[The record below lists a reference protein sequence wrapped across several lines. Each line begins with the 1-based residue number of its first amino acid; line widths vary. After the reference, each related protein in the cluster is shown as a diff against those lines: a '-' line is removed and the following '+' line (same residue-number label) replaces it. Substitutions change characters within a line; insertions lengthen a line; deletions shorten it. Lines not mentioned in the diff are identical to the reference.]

1 VRITRI
7 VGAALP
13 LLAGLLFCAAPA
25 RAQDAEVML
34 PEQSAAKAKELLQ
47 KTIQALGGQ
56 AYLNVRDVSCTGR
69 YGQFGHSGDLEGY
82 EKFFD
87 FTRLPDKDRT
97 EHSKKRNIIEV
108 YNGDRGWILDR
119 GGVQDAPADAIK
131 TFQDNVQKD
140 MDYILRSRLGEPG
153 MIFRYAGPDIVDLKE
168 SDWVELVDTEGRT
181 IRIAIDR
188 ATHFPIRKVIV
199 TRDPATRL
207 RSEEIDYYSEYF
219 PVNGVQTPL
228 KYTHERNG
236 QKIFQVFFE
245 ECKINTGLS
254 DSLFTKES
262 LDERYAQV
270 GKKDKKKSK

>member
-1 VRITRI
+1 MRITWI
-7 VGAALP
+7 FGAALP
-13 LLAGLLFCAAPA
+13 LLAGLLSCTAPA

-34 PEQSAAKAKELLQ
+34 PEQSAAKAREILQ
-47 KTIQALGGQ
+47 QTIQALGGQ

-82 EKFFD
+82 EKFFE
-87 FTRLPDKDRT
+87 FTMLPDKDRT

-108 YNGDRGWILDR
+108 YNGDKGWIMDR
-119 GGVQDAPADAIK
+119 GGVQDAPADALK
-131 TFQDNVQKD
+131 DFQDNTKKD
-140 MDYILRSRLGEPG
+140 IDYILRSRLSEPG

-168 SDWVELVDTEGRT
+168 SDWVELVDSEGRT

-199 TRDPATRL
+199 TRDPTTRL
-207 RSEEIDYYSEYF
+207 RSEEVDYYSEYF

-245 ECKINTGLS
+245 ECKFNTGLS

-270 GKKDKKKSK
+270 GKKDKKKAK

>member
-13 LLAGLLFCAAPA
+13 LLAGLLFCTAPA

-34 PEQSAAKAKELLQ
+34 PEQSAAKAKEILQ
-47 KTIQALGGQ
+47 QTIKALGGQ
-56 AYLNVRDVSCTGR
+56 AYLNVRDTTCTGR

-82 EKFFD
+82 ELFFD
-87 FTRLPDKDRT
+87 FTKFPDKDRT
-97 EHSKKRNIIEV
+97 EHSKKRNIIEI
-108 YNGDRGWILDR
+108 YNGDKGWIMDR
-119 GGVQDAPADAIK
+119 GGVQDAPADAVK
-131 TFQDNVQKD
+131 NFQDNVQKD
-140 MDYILRSRLGEPG
+140 MDYILRSRLNEPG

-168 SDWVELVDTEGRT
+168 SDWVELVDSEGRT

-188 ATHFPIRKVIV
+188 ATHYPIRKIIV
-199 TRDPATRL
+199 TRDPTTRL
-207 RSEEIDYYSEYF
+207 RSEEVDYFSEYF
-219 PVNGVQTPL
+219 PVNGVETPL

-236 QKIFQVFFE
+236 QKVFQVFFT
-245 ECKINTGLS
+245 ECKVNTGLA

-270 GKKDKKKSK
+270 GKKDKKKK

>member
-13 LLAGLLFCAAPA
+13 LLAGLLFCAASA
-25 RAQDAEVML
+25 RAQDAQVML

-47 KTIQALGGQ
+47 QTIQALGGQ
-56 AYLNVRDVSCTGR
+56 AYLNVRDASCTGR

-82 EKFFD
+82 EKFFE
-87 FTRLPDKDRT
+87 FSVLPDKDRT

-108 YNGDRGWILDR
+108 YNGDKGWVMDR
-119 GGVQDAPADAIK
+119 GGVQDAPADSIK
-131 TFQDNVQKD
+131 SFQDGTQKD
-140 MDYILRSRLGEPG
+140 MDYILRSRLNEPG

-168 SDWVELVDTEGRT
+168 SDWVELVDNEGRT

-199 TRDPATRL
+199 TRDPTTRL

-219 PVNGVQTPL
+219 PVNGVETPL

-245 ECKINTGLS
+245 ECKFNTGLS

-270 GKKDKKKSK
+270 GKKDKKKK